1 MNAAELALPAQ
12 YVGHIANEV
21 RSRGADV
28 PAWLAQSGVSEAQLD
43 DAAHALP
50 YGVFRR
56 LVLDSLLV
64 TGEPALGL
72 FVGQRLQA
80 NMHGILGY
88 AALSSGSLREALA
101 LFERF
106 VALRI
111 PVLAISS
118 EPRAREVR
126 VRVREL
132 RPLGDIQRPVLEA
145 VLMAVKNILDFITM
159 GGCRIVSV
167 AFPFEEP
174 EYAELAREL
183 LRCEV
188 RYRQPWAGFTLP
200 RDGLDTPL
208 RMADAGAF
216 RQAAAILERELERL
230 EANETHAGRVRRLLL
245 EGQGGFPSL
254 HVAARTLHMTPR
266 TLHRR
271 LIDEGTSYR
280 DLLAEVR
287 HTLALEHLK
296 AGRSSIDEIAY
307 MLGYSDLANFR
318 RAFKRW
324 EAVPPGVYRAQ
335 LEARS
340 RRKSPK
346 GAAGKREPRARK
358 R

>member
-1 MNAAELALPAQ
+1 MKAADFTLPGQ
-12 YVGHIANEV
+12 YVRHIANEV

-28 PAWLAQSGVSEAQLD
+28 RAWLARSGMSEAQLD
-43 DAAHALP
+43 DDAHALP
-50 YGVFRR
+50 FAVFRKI
-56 LVLDSLLV
+56 VLDSLIV

-88 AALSSGSLREALA
+88 AALSSGSLRQALA

-111 PVLAISS
+111 SVLAISN
-118 EPRAREVR
+118 EPRGSDLR

-132 RPLGDIQRPVLEA
+132 RPLGDLQRPVLEA
-145 VLMAVKNILDFITM
+145 VIMTVKNVLDTITM
-159 GGCRIVSV
+159 GGCRIGLV
-167 AFPFEEP
+167 AFPFEPP
-174 EYAELAREL
+174 EYVELARGL

-200 RDGLDTPL
+200 RDVLDTPL
-208 RMADAGAF
+208 RMADAAAF
-216 RQAAAILERELERL
+216 RQAAAILQRELDRL
-230 EANETHAGRVRRLLL
+230 SANETYSGRVQRLLL
-245 EGQGGFPSL
+245 EGQAGFPSL
-254 HVAARTLHMTPR
+254 NVAARALHMTPR

-271 LIDEGTSYR
+271 LLDEETSYR
-280 DLLAEVR
+280 ELLAEVR

-296 AGRSSIDEIAY
+296 AGRFSIDEIAY

-324 EAVPPGVYRAQ
+324 ERVPPSTYRAK

-340 RRKSPK
+340 K
-346 GAAGKREPRARK
+346 RK
-358 R
+358 RSKGPTPRSRA